1 MAVERY
7 IYFPASRRQFGSKS
21 KALLELR
28 RDETPQSGMLMTA
41 LNVLLRTHRRTFRV
55 LQESGGIESA
65 RYQREER
72 PPWDV
77 RQVLQQERQQASPSW
92 SFQGS
97 LMPLL
102 LYSLMDIAVESQ
114 RTCKCWGRGGPP
126 GPSNA
131 RLYLLVQLG
140 KMLSHIG
147 VLLPCDGPDSQPRG
161 K

>member
-41 LNVLLRTHRRTFRV
+41 LSVLLRTHRRTFRV

-65 RYQREER
+65 GYQSGKQ

-77 RQVLQQERQQASPSW
+77 RQVLQQERKQASPADR
-92 SFQGS
+92 
-97 LMPLL
+97 LL
-102 LYSLMDIAVESQ
+102 HMHAAMRSVAETMLDNTPDFCI
-114 RTCKCWGRGGPP
+114 
-126 GPSNA
+126 
-131 RLYLLVQLG
+131 LL
-140 KMLSHIG
+140 SSCAFWCSYAE
-147 VLLPCDGPDSQPRG
+147 CDTI
-161 K
+161 